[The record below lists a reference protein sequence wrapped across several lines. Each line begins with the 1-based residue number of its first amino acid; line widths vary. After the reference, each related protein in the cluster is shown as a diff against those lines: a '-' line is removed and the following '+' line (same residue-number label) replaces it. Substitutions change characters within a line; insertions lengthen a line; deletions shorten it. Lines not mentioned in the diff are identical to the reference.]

1 MALCRHHA
9 PWTYYESSTDQ
20 LTLQFGFLLQTA
32 PSCIPRYRTC
42 NRNQSTELCPY
53 CMTKI
58 YITLAQIATEILW
71 LSAKLTDVILAV
83 SHNHTILSSQLR
95 VAIFRIAHKTRFHL
109 RIFYAAPGLF
119 RPLLSLPVSSGLSSS
134 SQPQTTL
141 SRWTTGQVDKLFSP
155 RQSILIPS
163 SYIGSLHHSAPSH
176 LLPFLSQNMKNIR
189 IFPPLG
195 VDLFRIRR

>member
-71 LSAKLTDVILAV
+71 LSAKLTDVILAAEPL
-83 SHNHTILSSQLR
+83 SSYCSSSQLR
-95 VAIFRIAHKTRFHL
+95 VAIFHIAHKTRFHP
-109 RIFYAAPGLF
+109 RIFYAVPGLF

-155 RQSILIPS
+155 RQSILIPD
-163 SYIGSLHHSAPSH
+163 
-176 LLPFLSQNMKNIR
+176 LLRRVLTPFLAQLA
-189 IFPPLG
+189 FF
-195 VDLFRIRR
+195 LFFRKT